1 MNTGAPGQSAPVS
14 APPRM
19 MRRPRIAGNMP
30 VVVSVVTVSV
40 LVLLG
45 VVVAATRDSSSVPSG
60 TAPVST
66 SQGGKGDS
74 QPAGSGQLNDLIRT
88 SIVQLLVGRKGDE
101 CAVGSGS
108 VIGDDR
114 HVLTNL
120 HVVKSDDECRA
131 ERISVRVVVSAAG
144 TPVEMFTGTVVAS
157 DDERDLAIIRLTPTV
172 DTPAVL
178 VPLSLSSS
186 DEVGQDLTVVGFP
199 GVGGDTPTVS
209 RGILSGFVNIDGQ
222 VWMKTD
228 AFISAG
234 NSGGAALDASRH
246 LIGVPTMYSE
256 SSDGELVDCR
266 NVADTNGDGQV
277 DEDDQCIS
285 LGGTIGLMAP
295 VSAIR
300 SLADS
305 MDLAVAVVR

>member
-1 MNTGAPGQSAPVS
+1 MDAGAPGQPAPVS
-14 APPRM
+14 PPPGVL
-19 MRRPRIAGNMP
+19 RRRRVGGNLP
-30 VVVSVVTVSV
+30 VVVSVATVSALL
-40 LVLLG
+40 LVG
-45 VVVAATRDSSSVPSG
+45 VVIAASGDPSSVPEG
-60 TAPVST
+60 AAPAST
-66 SQGGKGDS
+66 SVAGKGDS

-88 SIVQLLVGRKGDE
+88 SIVQLLVGRKGEE

-120 HVVKSDDECRA
+120 HVVESDDDCSA
-131 ERISVRVVVSAAG
+131 ERISVRVVVSASG
-144 TPVEMFTGTVVAS
+144 TPVEMFTGRVVAS
-157 DDERDLAIIRLTPTV
+157 DEERDLAIIKLSPTV

-209 RGILSGFVNIDGQ
+209 RGILSGFVDISGQ

-234 NSGGAALDASRH
+234 NSGGAALDASRR

-266 NVADTNGDGQV
+266 NVADTNGDGRV
-277 DEDDQCIS
+277 DEDDQCVS

-305 MDLAVAVVR
+305 MDLAVTVVR